1 MWLIEQ
7 VPPAIGWSRA
17 PSRLEVRQ
25 KSPRIALFVGWL
37 MLFFSP
43 AAKVQVSRCRAG
55 SVLVAACHSPC
66 EAWPAWAASLPTVQ
80 GNSAGP
86 QKAASAHPHGLAAA
100 SAPGVLGHTT
110 LPPRAFAPSAQRL
123 AGRVWSPVLVQS
135 PQGQCSVLLMLCRRH
150 GPGLRVLRTVTLPG
164 VSGSCPLT

>member
-37 MLFFSP
+37 MLFFS

-66 EAWPAWAASLPTVQ
+66 EARSAWAVSLPTVQ

-100 SAPGVLGHTT
+100 SAPECLATQHCRHARSHRQPSDWPGGSGRQCLF
-110 LPPRAFAPSAQRL
+110 RAHRASAPFSSCCADGTAPARASCAQ
-123 AGRVWSPVLVQS
+123 
-135 PQGQCSVLLMLCRRH
+135 
-150 GPGLRVLRTVTLPG
+150 
-164 VSGSCPLT
+164 